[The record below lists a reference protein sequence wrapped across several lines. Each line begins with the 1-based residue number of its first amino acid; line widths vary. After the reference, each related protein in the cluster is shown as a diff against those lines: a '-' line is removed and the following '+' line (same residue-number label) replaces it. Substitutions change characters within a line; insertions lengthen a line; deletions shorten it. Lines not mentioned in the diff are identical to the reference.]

1 MHIIFGKTFIGLL
14 LLLFGILFL
23 LSNTGMIE
31 MNLSTLPSTY
41 WPLLIIV
48 WGLKEALTGLLKLMS
63 GLRRGRWR
71 HKHLFWGT
79 ALLATG
85 ILLQGNK
92 LEYFSV
98 GFSDVWSW
106 VWPILIIYIG
116 LNIILNKRHTM
127 SIRSDFKDIDFDRSE
142 GKKRNQL
149 FGDVNLGN
157 EPWQLED
164 MHIWMGAGDT
174 DVDLTKAILPEGET
188 ILDVSGWVGDI
199 TILVPQAMD
208 IKANVDL
215 RLGEVTL
222 FSHQQSG
229 SGRFL
234 SYKSEDYETA
244 KKKVYLR
251 VSLAIGEITVKWVH

>member
-1 MHIIFGKTFIGLL
+1 MHILFSKTFIGLL
-14 LLLFGILFL
+14 LLLLGVLFL
-23 LSNTGMIE
+23 LSNTGLIE
-31 MNLSTLPSTY
+31 MNLSTILFIY

-48 WGLKEALTGLLKLMS
+48 WGLKETITGLLKLLS
-63 GLRRGRWR
+63 GLRRDRWR
-71 HKHLFWGT
+71 LNHLFWGS

-98 GFSDVWSW
+98 GLSDVWSW

-116 LNIILNKRHTM
+116 LSFILNKTHSM
-127 SIRSDFKDIDFDRSE
+127 SIRKDEKDINFE
-142 GKKRNQL
+142 WNKGEKRKHL
-149 FGDVNLGN
+149 IGDLNIGN

-164 MHIWMGAGDT
+164 MQIWMGVGDT
-174 DVDLTKAILPEGET
+174 DVNLSKAIIPEGET
-188 ILDVSGWVGDI
+188 VLEVSGWIGDI
-199 TILVPQAMD
+199 TILVPQDMD

-229 SGRFL
+229 SGRYL
-234 SYKSEDYETA
+234 SYKSVDYETA
-244 KKKVYLR
+244 KKRVNLR
-251 VSLAIGEITVKWVH
+251 VSLAIGEVTVKWVH